1 MIDLDQKQEY
11 FDWLTDQL
19 KMPRIR
25 REPLSVKH
33 SNGRPEKV
41 IANLDE
47 HGGIL
52 CVVMY
57 SGFSDAN
64 CELTIASSSAK
75 WCTRQFLKKA
85 LSYPLIHLGLQRVTF
100 VVQSDNEKSLS
111 LCDRL
116 GAKREG
122 ILRSWFKD
130 DGKPFDAIVFG
141 LLATECKWIR

>member
-1 MIDLDQKQEY
+1 
-11 FDWLTDQL
+11 
-19 KMPRIR
+19 MPRIHR
-25 REPLSVKH
+25 IGSIKQL
-33 SNGRPEKV
+33 NGRPEKV
-41 IANLDE
+41 IANLDKR
-47 HGGIL
+47 GNIL
-52 CVVMY
+52 CVIMY

-75 WCTRQFLKKA
+75 WATRLFISKV

-122 ILRSWFKD
+122 ILRSWFKE
-130 DGKPFDAIVFG
+130 DGKPFDAIAFG
-141 LLATECKWIR
+141 LLVNECKWIR